1 MKQTNE
7 NETLKGMAMAFSPE
21 IAAIDCYLEGIPELN
36 IQCSY
41 NNEDDYLPFLEITY
55 PTGISEWHLLEKFIQ
70 HNITKFHN
78 WAFQD
83 NYSDDTADDIEN
95 ALHMLLAIIAH
106 RKCWFANYPKF
117 YDWIAQASLA
127 IEHIHEYDTRVTGQD
142 FSVSYEDLDNYYKPL
157 ITFIYAN

>member
-7 NETLKGMAMAFSPE
+7 NETVKKMTLAFSPE

-41 NNEDDYLPFLEITY
+41 NNEYDDTSFLEITY
-55 PTGISEWHLLEKFIQ
+55 PMGTSEWDLIERFIS
-70 HNITKFHN
+70 HNITKFHD

-95 ALHMLLAIIAH
+95 AIHMLLAIIAH
-106 RKCWFANYPKF
+106 RKCWFTDYPEF
-117 YDWIAQASLA
+117 YNWISQASFA

-142 FSVSYEDLDNYYKPL
+142 FSVNYDDLDNYYKPL
-157 ITFIYAN
+157 VTFIYD